1 MQPGGG
7 AARTQA
13 EVAEAAGR
21 RHGQLQRNMRPLAF
35 FCIFGRVRWPE
46 SLDKV
51 TVTDRPEGQNFV
63 LQEYKSR
70 DSEIACTDP
79 EGDVGHMKALSS
91 CAYICNSM
99 HCHHAPTLYDVSH
112 LKALSAGAYFCNN
125 MNCHCLLT

>member
-21 RHGQLQRNMRPLAF
+21 RHGQLQRNVRPLVS
-35 FCIFGRVRWPE
+35 FCVFGRVRRPE

-51 TVTDRPEGQNFV
+51 TVTDRPGGQNCV

-79 EGDVGHMKALSS
+79 EG
-91 CAYICNSM
+91 Y
-99 HCHHAPTLYDVSH
+99 VSH
-112 LKALSAGAYFCNN
+112 IRL
-125 MNCHCLLT
+125 CLLVHTSATVCIVIMHRRYMM